1 MYCEESTEEREVRD
15 LARRIYEER
24 RRYLLGI
31 ARRNAASEPDAE
43 EALQDTIAAF
53 ITDFDPYGEAH
64 PLAWLTLALKR
75 RCWRL
80 RDNAHLDRRVAAPRQ
95 ATYEEPSAVLEDRPA
110 DPHPVAD
117 RVAERDEARRRLAAL
132 KPDERTAIVLH
143 AAGYNY
149 AEIGGR
155 SGWTLTKTNRSL
167 YEGRITLREGV
178 EA

>member
-1 MYCEESTEEREVRD
+1 MYCEESIEEREVRA

-31 ARRNAASEPDAE
+31 ARRNVASEADAE
-43 EALQDTIAAF
+43 EALQDTFANF

-80 RDNAHLDRRVAAPRQ
+80 REGAHLDRRVAAPTL
-95 ATYEEPSAVLEDRPA
+95 ATFEEPSAVLEGRPA
-110 DPHPVAD
+110 DPEPMAD
-117 RVAERDEARRRLAAL
+117 RVAQRDQARRRLAAL
-132 KPDERTAIVLH
+132 RPDQRSAIVLH

-149 AEIGGR
+149 AEIGER
-155 SGWTLTKTNRSL
+155 SRWTLTKTNRSL
-167 YEGRITLREGV
+167 YEGRIALREEV